1 MQSSGVSISSS
12 TLLQFVR
19 FALSCAIALGSK
31 LAAMWLCLQYVDP
44 YTSYLL
50 VQVFVFFVS
59 YALHVSFSFNS
70 KDFSLDSM
78 WRYFQTV
85 ISFKVI
91 DYLVFSVIFAYLRI
105 DALAAVFLTS
115 LAIMTVRFTAVR
127 RSLVRN

>member
-1 MQSSGVSISSS
+1 MQSSGVSIRTG
-12 TLLQFVR
+12 TLLQFLR
-19 FALSCAIALGSK
+19 FAISCSVALGLK
-31 LAAMWLCLQYVDP
+31 LGAMWACLHFFDP
-44 YTSYLL
+44 YISYLF

-70 KDFSLDSM
+70 KDFSLHTM

-91 DYLVFSVIFAYLRI
+91 DYLVFSVIFAYFHI

-115 LAIMTVRFTAVR
+115 LAIMTIRFTAVR

>member
-1 MQSSGVSISSS
+1 MQGTSVSINST
-12 TLLQFVR
+12 TLLQFLR
-19 FALSCAIALGSK
+19 FGMSCAVALGSK
-31 LAAMWLCLQYVDP
+31 LGAMWLCLKFLDP
-44 YTSYLL
+44 YVSYLV

-70 KDFSLDSM
+70 KDFSLSTM

-91 DYLVFSVIFAYLRI
+91 DYLVFSVIFAYFHI

-115 LAIMTVRFTAVR
+115 LGIMMVRFAAVR
-127 RSLVRN
+127 RSLVRT